1 MSFAALKESHTLAR
15 GASTRGGDSQQPALL
30 HRLPQ
35 SRSRTYLSYK
45 VVQWSWWTPHHEPS
59 FSSRFVSAMTIAMKA
74 LPCEAIKCHPPG
86 KEPTEAA
93 YTTAKSTRGGDE
105 PPTTTTDLRSPQHNE
120 DQQLRP
126 TTRTSTTSRRS
137 HCNAQETGI
146 RVNKGT
152 PTPVHSSFPPP
163 AQ

>member
-1 MSFAALKESHTLAR
+1 MGGSLRSYISIIAIKLDIIKIVARSQVSKPLEASPTFARS
-15 GASTRGGDSQQPALL
+15 ASTRGGDSQRPALL

-35 SRSRTYLSYK
+35 SRSRTYLFYK
-45 VVQWSWWTPHHEPS
+45 VVQWSWQHHEPS

-120 DQQLRP
+120 DQRRRQRHQL
-126 TTRTSTTSRRS
+126 
-137 HCNAQETGI
+137 
-146 RVNKGT
+146 
-152 PTPVHSSFPPP
+152 
-163 AQ
+163 